1 MGASHIVILTG
12 AGISAESGLS
22 TFRDKGGLWAKY
34 DIADVATPEGF
45 ARDPRMVLDFYNAR
59 RIKCRG
65 VVPNAAHAA
74 IARFF
79 AAYDVGFDTGEW
91 GEMLGLC
98 SPECVFDDRRRAAL
112 VSGGIEML
120 IASARERAAMRA
132 RPTHRHRICRHRAP
146 PLRSLC
152 QLRRRASGQAP
163 RAFRK
168 HRPGRQHHHSSLGRS
183 WLAFGRTRD
192 LGQARSL

>member
-74 IARFF
+74 IARLQRDYPGRVTLVTQNIDDLHERGGSREVIHMHGRIMQALCAECEHQWGWSGDARGSDRYFCSRFF
-79 AAYDVGFDTGEW
+79 IR
-91 GEMLGLC
+91 
-98 SPECVFDDRRRAAL
+98 P
-112 VSGGIEML
+112 SG
-120 IASARERAAMRA
+120 
-132 RPTHRHRICRHRAP
+132 
-146 PLRSLC
+146 
-152 QLRRRASGQAP
+152 
-163 RAFRK
+163 
-168 HRPGRQHHHSSLGRS
+168 RPGSP
-183 WLAFGRTRD
+183 
-192 LGQARSL
+192 